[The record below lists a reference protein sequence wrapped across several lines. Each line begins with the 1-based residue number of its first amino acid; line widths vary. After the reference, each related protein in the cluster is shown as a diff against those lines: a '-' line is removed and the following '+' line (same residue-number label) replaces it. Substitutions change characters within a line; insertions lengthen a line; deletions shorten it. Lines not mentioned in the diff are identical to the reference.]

1 LFRLPVCNVL
11 VLLRALRVIIVMLR
25 SAAGVFSLPVSCRRM
40 EIVMSVQP
48 GMWPEVPEE
57 TARVARASFRRGSL
71 PMRIRDALGPWCE
84 DADFAGL
91 YDGPGRPGLSPA
103 QLMVVTVL
111 QFTENLTDRQAADA
125 VRGRI
130 DWKYCLGLNLADQGF
145 DFSVL
150 SLFRDRLLAGDAG
163 RLPLDLLL
171 ARLKEAGLVLP
182 GMRQRTDSTHV
193 LARVRNLNRLELA
206 GEAVRAAL
214 EALAAA
220 EPGWLAGIIDAS
232 WQETYGRRICDLR
245 LPKADGARAR
255 LAAQFARDGYH
266 LLEQAGKAG
275 APPAARDLPAI
286 RALRLILLQQF
297 YREDGPHG
305 QPEVTWREARHGLPP
320 GRDKI
325 TSPYDLDARYAE
337 KRDTAWT
344 GYKAHYSETVSDP
357 ALDDPDTGMPA
368 RPSLVTCT
376 QTTHAAVP
384 DAVMTQVIHDDL
396 GKAGLPPGE
405 HVTDSGYASADLL
418 VSARADG
425 ITMIAPLLADISWQ
439 AREDGYTAG
448 DFTIGWDTR
457 IATCP
462 QGAASTSWSPAV
474 AKGADVIVVRFPA
487 KTCQACPMRARCT
500 RSARSGRQ
508 LTLRP
513 RHVHEAVTAA
523 RAQQETSQWQAQYA
537 SRSGVEGLMKQ
548 ATHVTGIRH
557 ARYLSLP
564 KTALEHNIAAAAL
577 NLIRLDDWHNG
588 NPPDRGH
595 LTHLQ
600 RLDLAA

>member
-1 LFRLPVCNVL
+1 
-11 VLLRALRVIIVMLR
+11 
-25 SAAGVFSLPVSCRRM
+25 M

-91 YDGPGRPGLSPA
+91 YVGAGRPGLSPA

-111 QFTENLTDRQAADA
+111 QFTENLMDRRAADA

-130 DWKYCLGLNLADQGF
+130 DWKYCLGLDLADQGF
-145 DFSVL
+145 DVSVL

-171 ARLKEAGLVLP
+171 GRLKGAGLVLP

-245 LPKADGARAR
+245 LPKADGARAQ

-275 APPAARDLPAI
+275 APPAARDLPAM
-286 RALRLILLQQF
+286 RALRVILLQQF
-297 YREDGPHG
+297 YREDGPDG
-305 QPEVTWREARHGLPP
+305 QREVTWREARHGLPP

-344 GYKAHYSETVSDP
+344 GYKAHYSETVTDP
-357 ALDDPDTGMPA
+357 AFDDPDTGMPA

-457 IATCP
+457 TATCP

-474 AKGADVIVVRFPA
+474 GKGADVIVVRFPA
-487 KTCQACPMRARCT
+487 KTCQACPVRARCT

-523 RAQQETSQWQAQYA
+523 RAQQETSEWQAQYA

-557 ARYLSLP
+557 ARYLGLP

-577 NLIRLDDWHNG
+577 NLIRLNDWHNG

-600 RLDLAA
+600 RLDFAA